1 MQPVSSAYRREQKK
15 AMAAPARVRIRFVAG
30 GPDAAGESGDTGH
43 TAWSRLDALSLA
55 EVPADAAY
63 ATLEPGRTRADGR
76 LRALPDDAADYGNEG
91 FVSDALSGAD
101 GTFAAAPALWFRFG
115 APQEAPGLTLA
126 FDEAA
131 GEWPAEVRVAVLD
144 SAGRPLLDEAFF
156 PQSPVLDIRRPLDG
170 FRQVCITFARCA
182 PRRRARL
189 SRISFGTEVTLEG
202 AGLCAVRQVLE
213 VDPIGRRLPEN
224 SLAFSVVNVNQLS
237 PGGGGHSYDPDDP
250 GGLWEYLDKN
260 RPVELRWGQELAGGD
275 GQAAVE
281 WLAGGHYYL
290 TGRPKVQGLLARF
303 TARDLLGALE
313 APFEKGVY
321 APAGRSLY
329 DLALDVLTD
338 EGLPGVLRLA
348 RPWHLWEGLRDI
360 RTTAPLP
367 ARSGREC
374 LQLLA
379 HAGRCALYTAR
390 DGAICIQPLPQADT
404 GLALGPAD
412 MLGEALVDKTAR
424 PGAVRCAVYRARPRA
439 EESELYAAVI
449 PVEGE
454 ARVHITYAASMGQQ
468 AAVSGAGI
476 ALAEARLYAQAAD
489 LTLTGT
495 GEARLTVTGH
505 ALAWDKSWASVPGE
519 GDGAAAEFDNPLL
532 TSPAMALET
541 ARWALSHL
549 GLRSTYSFETRGCPE
564 ADPLDVF
571 ELTGA
576 FGAGPARILRCETS
590 YSGGLRTK
598 LTAKRLPGAGAVK
611 GGGR

>member
-43 TAWSRLDALSLA
+43 TAWSRLDTLSLA

-63 ATLEPGRTRADGR
+63 ATLEPGRMRADGR
-76 LRALPDDAADYGNEG
+76 LRALPDDAAAYGNEG
-91 FVSDALSGAD
+91 FVSDALSGGD

-115 APQEAPGLTLA
+115 APQDAPGLTLT

-144 SAGRPLLDEAFF
+144 GADSPLLDEAFF
-156 PQSPVLDIRRPLDG
+156 PEGPVLDIRRPLAG
-170 FRQVCITFARCA
+170 FRQVRVTFLRCV

-202 AGLCAVRQVLE
+202 AGLSSVRQVLE

-224 SLAFSVVNVNQLS
+224 SLAFSAVSVNEFA
-237 PGGGGHSYDPDDP
+237 PAGGPSYDPDDP
-250 GGLWEYLDKN
+250 DGLWEYLDKD
-260 RPVELRWGQELAGGD
+260 RPVELRWGQELTDED
-275 GQAAVE
+275 GQTAVE

-303 TARDLLGALE
+303 AARDLLGTLE
-313 APFEKGVY
+313 KPFEKGVY

-338 EGLPGVLRLA
+338 EDLPAVLRLT
-348 RPWHLWEGLRDI
+348 RPWRLWEGLRDI

-390 DGAICIQPLPQADT
+390 DGAICIQPLPEGDT

-424 PGAVRCAVYRARPRA
+424 PGGARCAVYRARPQA
-439 EESELYAAVI
+439 ETAELYTADLR
-449 PVEGE
+449 VEGE

-468 AAVSGAGI
+468 AAVSGAGVT
-476 ALAEARLYAQAAD
+476 LAEARLYAEAAD

-495 GEARLTVTGH
+495 GQARLTVTGH
-505 ALAWDKSWASVPGE
+505 ALSWDKSWASVPGQ

-541 ARWALSHL
+541 ARWALAHL
-549 GLRSTYSFETRGCPE
+549 ALRSTYSFETRGCPE

-571 ELTGA
+571 GLTGA

-590 YSGGLRTK
+590 YSGALRTK
-598 LTAKRLPGAGAVK
+598 LTAKRLAGAGAAK